1 MQQVTNYQSQ
11 QPTIA
16 DLARMVNCFDEES
29 FAFLAGVKLATVEA
43 WRKRGKGPEYIL
55 CGCNYLYPI
64 PAIERYLASQLRH
77 RSSIDPKSILLN

>member
-16 DLARMVNCFDEES
+16 DLARMVNCFDEAS
-29 FAFLAGVKLATVEA
+29 FAFLAGVQLSTVET

-55 CGCNYLYPI
+55 LGCNYLYPI
-64 PAIERYLASQLRH
+64 PSIQRH
-77 RSSIDPKSILLN
+77 LETLVRSRTTIDAKSILIN

>member
-1 MQQVTNYQSQ
+1 MQQAPQ

-16 DLARMVNCFDEES
+16 DLARMVNCFDEAS

-64 PAIERYLASQLRH
+64 PAIERYLASLLRP
-77 RSSIDPKSILLN
+77 RTSIDPKSILLN